1 MICMAKKKGTQ
12 EEAPLKLFYIFYSKE
27 RMGNWIRTLEELSFS
42 GDPSSEDPP
51 EGLLALSRFAEDITI
66 EVLKIVRL
74 FQNGRFTGE
83 EALQR
88 LREVEVI
95 VMSEVRDG
103 EIGEVLESLQL
114 TLLVLF
120 SACRKFLDGAYGKD
134 VKALV
139 HRAREFPAGEM
150 EETLEAAGEIGA
162 AVIGGAPCCEKFMA
176 EDPGKS
182 TLLDDWLVEIE
193 TMRDAMRSLKDFDE
207 STGEEE

>member
-1 MICMAKKKGTQ
+1 MARKKGTQ

-74 FQNGRFTGE
+74 FQNGRFTRD
-83 EALQR
+83 EAMER
-88 LREVEVI
+88 MREVEAT
-95 VMSEVRDG
+95 VMAEARDG
-103 EIGEVLESLQL
+103 ELGDVLGGLQL
-114 TLLVLF
+114 SLLVLF
-120 SACRKFLDGAYGKD
+120 SACRKFIEGQFERD

-139 HRAREFPAGEM
+139 KRARALPPDEM
-150 EETLEAAGEIGA
+150 EKSLEIAGEIGA
-162 AVIGGAPCCEKFMA
+162 AVIGGTPCCEKFMLD
-176 EDPGKS
+176 DPGKG

-193 TMRDAMRSLKDFDE
+193 TIRDSIKSLKDFDE
-207 STGEEE
+207 STGEED